1 MELEIKKELS
11 GATLTVFLKGKLKS
25 GTSSQLKTELED
37 LSGVSELIF
46 DLKELGYIASAGFRV
61 IIDAYKKVTGNN
73 GTVKVI
79 NVNESNMEVFEYTG
93 LTDILDISGI

>member
-11 GATLTVFLKGKLKS
+11 GATLTVFLKGKLNS